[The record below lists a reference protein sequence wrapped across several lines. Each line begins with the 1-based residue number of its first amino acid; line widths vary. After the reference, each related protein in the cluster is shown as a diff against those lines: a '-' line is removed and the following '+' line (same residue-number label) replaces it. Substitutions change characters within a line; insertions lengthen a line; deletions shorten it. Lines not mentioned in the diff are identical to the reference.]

1 MAYGGGTYTRG
12 VYPADDL
19 PGAYTNIRS
28 EEVKTLYPGIGG
40 VVAVAI
46 PLDWG
51 AENKL
56 IRIDARGFA
65 ENALKVFGVP
75 ANDPSLMPIRE
86 ILAGGAKSVLVFRM
100 NGVSTKAKTPT
111 EIDGTPVAIGQ
122 IAEARYGGAVG
133 NNLATACLEVIGI
146 EDALEVQTLLY
157 GQVVD
162 SQIVS
167 ATVDPDTYDLVGDWD
182 DLIDNEWIVWNRSG
196 GDLIPHEAT
205 PLSDGVSGE
214 PSALQ
219 TTAFRHE
226 LGKVEFDTLVVS
238 TDDAVE
244 KQINANWINSLY
256 TDSGI
261 RARVVLADYA
271 GDSRR
276 VINVTTKAKG
286 DDPDAFIYFTAGCD
300 ASSPPGTSNTNRTYT
315 GELKLAEE
323 PSQETLKQAIR
334 KGEFVYHTEY
344 DKVCVLKD
352 LNSFVSTSS
361 EFNDNFKHP
370 NTIRTI
376 DYFENGVTYI
386 FKKNFLGK
394 VKMDKDG
401 LNSLK
406 GQIIA
411 FGDSMVEMGA
421 LSEFNGY
428 EVDVKAIGT
437 DAVNAS
443 YVLRISGIA
452 DKLYLEGILK

>member
-56 IRIDARGFA
+56 IRIDARDFA
-65 ENALKVFGVP
+65 ENTLKVFGVP

-122 IAEARYGGAVG
+122 IAEARYGGAAG
-133 NNLATACLEVIGI
+133 NNLATACLEAIGI

-205 PLSDGVSGE
+205 PFLMEFRVNRLHCKQQLSDTNLVKLS
-214 PSALQ
+214 SILWLYQQ
-219 TTAFRHE
+219 TMQLKNKLMQIGLTPCIPTAESVH
-226 LGKVEFDTLVVS
+226 
-238 TDDAVE
+238 
-244 KQINANWINSLY
+244 
-256 TDSGI
+256 
-261 RARVVLADYA
+261 VL
-271 GDSRR
+271 
-276 VINVTTKAKG
+276 
-286 DDPDAFIYFTAGCD
+286 F
-300 ASSPPGTSNTNRTYT
+300 
-315 GELKLAEE
+315 
-323 PSQETLKQAIR
+323 
-334 KGEFVYHTEY
+334 
-344 DKVCVLKD
+344 
-352 LNSFVSTSS
+352 
-361 EFNDNFKHP
+361 
-370 NTIRTI
+370 
-376 DYFENGVTYI
+376 
-386 FKKNFLGK
+386 
-394 VKMDKDG
+394 
-401 LNSLK
+401 
-406 GQIIA
+406 
-411 FGDSMVEMGA
+411 
-421 LSEFNGY
+421 
-428 EVDVKAIGT
+428 
-437 DAVNAS
+437 
-443 YVLRISGIA
+443 
-452 DKLYLEGILK
+452 